1 MFHPAPILGHR
12 LPGAAVEVV
21 AVRVE
26 CEKKILGKF
35 LFSLLRCRRREEILE
50 EGIGIEKKELDPVP
64 RLKKQSI

>member
-26 CEKKILGKF
+26 CEKKILGKL
-35 LFSLLRCRRREEILE
+35 LFSSLVLSQKKKFLKHRE
-50 EGIGIEKKELDPVP
+50 K
-64 RLKKQSI
+64 RA

>member
-1 MFHPAPILGHR
+1 
-12 LPGAAVEVV
+12 VEVV

-64 RLKKQSI
+64 RLKKKQSI